1 MQKKR
6 TDDNLNN
13 AKTLPDGIDDP
24 DTDDWG
30 QFVCI
35 DDVQCSSWIHGE
47 LGTGRNKL
55 EGQVKLGSPDWRVVI
70 HRRDIACCSYEKLHQ

>member
-47 LGTGRNKL
+47 LGTG
-55 EGQVKLGSPDWRVVI
+55 
-70 HRRDIACCSYEKLHQ
+70 

>member
-1 MQKKR
+1 MSTYNIIFPWCFFIRLLASIYRFYKRLTRKTKQECNRMQKKR
-6 TDDNLNN
+6 TDDNLNNALNN

-35 DDVQCSSWIHGE
+35 DDV
-47 LGTGRNKL
+47 
-55 EGQVKLGSPDWRVVI
+55 
-70 HRRDIACCSYEKLHQ
+70 

>member
-1 MQKKR
+1 MEKKKR
-6 TDDNLNN
+6 TDYILNN

-35 DDVQCSSWIHGE
+35 DDV
-47 LGTGRNKL
+47 
-55 EGQVKLGSPDWRVVI
+55 VV
-70 HRRDIACCSYEKLHQ
+70 